1 MRTGQFHTKVVGVTH
16 ENTDGSHRQQ
26 IVRRCQV
33 GEAVRFCPEPWNEY
47 DRNAIAVQRLT
58 GEQLGY
64 LSRELAADLAVRL
77 AGGEEFSGSICGVNA
92 DEGNSLGVNLLVKWR
107 RPNTVATQH
116 RAPTAEETYELDF
129 LEGLSP
135 RDISRI
141 ENRKPGTS

>member
-33 GEAVRFCPEPWNEY
+33 GEAVRFCLEPWNEY

-64 LSRELAADLAVRL
+64 LSRNLPPTWLSASPEAKNSQGRFAASTPMREIRL
-77 AGGEEFSGSICGVNA
+77 E
-92 DEGNSLGVNLLVKWR
+92 
-107 RPNTVATQH
+107 
-116 RAPTAEETYELDF
+116 
-129 LEGLSP
+129 
-135 RDISRI
+135 
-141 ENRKPGTS
+141 